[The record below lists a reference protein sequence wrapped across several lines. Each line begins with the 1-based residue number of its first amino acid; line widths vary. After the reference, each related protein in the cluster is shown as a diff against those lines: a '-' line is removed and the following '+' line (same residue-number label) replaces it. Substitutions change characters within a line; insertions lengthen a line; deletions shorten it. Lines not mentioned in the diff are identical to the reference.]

1 MKGFKKLALVT
12 AVAALPMSGFA
23 MEALDDATLSD
34 VTGQTG
40 IQIGLSLTQT
50 MNVLIDDT
58 DGLDVGTGPAAYT
71 AAGGI
76 LIQNMGITGTA
87 TIDIDAGGNATDG
100 VLVVQ
105 VALANG
111 FNIDTGD
118 LYAVDTTAG
127 SGAYS
132 SGNGANTPPTTA
144 ILDSVN
150 VAFASGLDLEV
161 QLGDGAANFA
171 ELTGDIGTLT
181 ITNFALNDIA
191 GGGAL
196 SSTQI
201 DISGLDVTGTTI
213 ALTATG
219 MEIVTGA
226 SLNAVDITINDLILG
241 GGAAMGDVYIT
252 GLDLSAQTITIS
264 GK

>member
-50 MNVLIDDT
+50 MDVLIDDT
-58 DGLDVGTGPAAYT
+58 DGLDVGTGPAT
-71 AAGGI
+71 HTVSGGI

-87 TIDIDAGGNATDG
+87 TVEIDAGGESTVDG

-118 LYAVDTTAG
+118 LYAVDTNDAADGTFTAP
-127 SGAYS
+127 GA
-132 SGNGANTPPTTA
+132 TA

-150 VAFASGLDLEV
+150 VAFASGLDLEI
-161 QLGDGAANFA
+161 QLGDGAANFM

-181 ITNFALNDIA
+181 LTNFALNDIA

-201 DISGLDVTGTTI
+201 DISGLDVTGTTV

-226 SLNAVDITINDLILG
+226 ALNNVDITINDLILG
-241 GGAAMGDVYIT
+241 GGAVMGDVYIT
-252 GLDLSAQTITIS
+252 GLDMSTQTITIS